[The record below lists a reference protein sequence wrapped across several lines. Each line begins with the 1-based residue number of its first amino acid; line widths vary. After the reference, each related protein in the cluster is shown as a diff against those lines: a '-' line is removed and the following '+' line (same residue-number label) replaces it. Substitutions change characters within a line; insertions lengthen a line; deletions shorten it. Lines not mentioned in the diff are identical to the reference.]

1 MPTKGTLELPILQQ
15 GIWGDMCRQLIE
27 KSGVHVYNN
36 WLSRLTPIIDK
47 DAKTIELK
55 APNSFVQQEV
65 TTRYGNII
73 KEVSNIWG
81 IKFKGIDRYER

>member
-1 MPTKGTLELPILQQ
+1 MQQ

-27 KSGVHVYNN
+27 KSGVNVYNN
-36 WLSRLTPIIDK
+36 WLSSLTPIIDK

>member
-1 MPTKGTLELPILQQ
+1 M
-15 GIWGDMCRQLIE
+15 
-27 KSGVHVYNN
+27 
-36 WLSRLTPIIDK
+36 PIIDK

-55 APNSFVQQEV
+55 ASNSFVQQEV

-73 KEVSNIWG
+73 KEVSNILG